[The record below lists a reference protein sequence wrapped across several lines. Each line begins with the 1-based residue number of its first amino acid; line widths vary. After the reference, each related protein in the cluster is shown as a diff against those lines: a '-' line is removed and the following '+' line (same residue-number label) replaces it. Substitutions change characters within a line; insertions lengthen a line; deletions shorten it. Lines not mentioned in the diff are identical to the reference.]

1 LKNRSALTHQGEFDL
16 NLSHD
21 DIEDTIDYIIHVD
34 DFEELLEKIFFIK
47 KAQLECFDY
56 FEEHDHHEDE
66 DRQFRDACFGH
77 NSCEQ
82 LCFNQVKNS
91 S

>member
-1 LKNRSALTHQGEFDL
+1 M
-16 NLSHD
+16 SHD
-21 DIEDTIDYIIHVD
+21 DIEDTIDYIIHAD

-56 FEEHDHHEDE
+56 IEDQDENENE
-66 DRQFRDACFGH
+66 DSERNEFRDACFGH

-82 LCFNQVKNS
+82 LCFNQVLTS
-91 S
+91 SIKENQPFWGNDQ